1 MKTLG
6 RGEKTHLNLLFF
18 LFGVGI
24 MAVAPRNPEIKHN
37 LGIDNGTFG
46 TLLSLGGAGS
56 VISLLFGGHVVHRLG
71 PRPVL
76 VVASTVMYSCLAVM
90 PHLHTAWLFLVINIL
105 AGLALSSYHVSI
117 NGQALYRQE
126 GTGLVLIPRLHGLW
140 SLGAVTTAIFAF
152 FITSHVSLAWHIDV
166 MMAVIWLATQFSI
179 WQLRDNFFAGSEERD
194 APSPLHLKSLIAAF
208 GFERLITFGLLGALM
223 IEFATN
229 DWATI
234 FAREQIGMSPALSI
248 LPYILFVLS
257 MISVRFTIHKLL
269 FIKPERFWMRVFP
282 IYGGITFIALELFGT
297 HLAHTHKNLGFAVL
311 LLGFIAGGIGCSH
324 LAPTFFGIA
333 GRKSDLPGS
342 VVVGQLGFVNTI
354 LIAFI
359 KIGISWVAQATSVL
373 FALIIPGLMLITVA
387 SVSRLGRDKVLT
399 A

>member
-6 RGEKTHLNLLFF
+6 RSEKTHLNLLFF

-46 TLLSLGGAGS
+46 TLLSLGGVGS
-56 VISLLFGGHVVHRLG
+56 VIALLFGGHVVHRVG
-71 PRPVL
+71 PKPVL
-76 VVASTVMYSCLAVM
+76 MISSTVMYLGVAVM
-90 PHLHTAWLFLVINIL
+90 PHLHTAWLFLVVNVL
-105 AGLALSSYHVSI
+105 TGLALSSYHIST

-126 GTGLVLIPRLHGLW
+126 ETGLVMIPKLHGLW

-152 FITSHVSLAWHIDV
+152 VITSHISLAWHIDV
-166 MMAVIWLATQFSI
+166 MMIVIWCATQYSI
-179 WQLRDNFFAGSEERD
+179 WKLRGDFFAGSKEHD
-194 APSPLHLKSLIAAF
+194 APSPLHLKNLIAAF

-234 FAREQIGMSPALSI
+234 FAKEQIGMSPALSI
-248 LPYILFVLS
+248 LPYIVFMLS
-257 MISVRFTIHKLL
+257 MISVRFTIDKLL
-269 FIKPERFWMRVFP
+269 LVRPERFWMRVPP
-282 IYGGITFIALELFGT
+282 IYGGISFVVLEILGT
-297 HLAHTHKNLGFAVL
+297 LVAHSHKNVGFLIV
-311 LLGFIAGGIGCSH
+311 LLGFVAGGVGCSH
-324 LAPTFFGIA
+324 LGPSFFGIA

-342 VVVGQLGFVNTI
+342 VVVAQLGFVNTI

-373 FALIIPGLMLITVA
+373 FALVIPGLMLITVA
-387 SVSRLGRDKVLT
+387 TVSQLGRDEIVKV
-399 A
+399 